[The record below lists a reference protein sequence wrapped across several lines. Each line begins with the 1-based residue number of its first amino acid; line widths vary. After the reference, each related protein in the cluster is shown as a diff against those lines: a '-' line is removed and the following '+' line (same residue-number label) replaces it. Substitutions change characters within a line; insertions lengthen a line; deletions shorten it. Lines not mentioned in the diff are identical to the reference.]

1 MTTMATIPA
10 GTTAEP
16 RARFRDLAA
25 AEWLKYRTLRS
36 TPWSLAASFL
46 VILGF
51 NAGAAVE
58 HYVHWQAERMTPAQ
72 FTAQG
77 LPLLDAF
84 TTNAGI
90 VMMIAASAIGAIA
103 VTGEFSTGLARTTF
117 TAVPDRRAVM
127 AAKVSVIVAVTTVL
141 GAVTA
146 TASFGLTQAILS
158 ARHIGISVG
167 YPGALRVIVASALL
181 APLSALAGAA
191 AGALIRRGAAA
202 VASSFV
208 LLQVLP
214 LFIRDGS
221 HLPAD
226 VAHALP
232 FEAWNRLVAV
242 PYPPAG
248 TAYPWTVTGAW
259 IVYAA
264 WALAAALLAVITA
277 PHRDV

>member
-1 MTTMATIPA
+1 MTTTTTIPA
-10 GTTAEP
+10 GTATEP
-16 RARFRDLAA
+16 PARFRDLLA

-36 TPWSLAASFL
+36 TPWSLAACAL
-46 VILGF
+46 VVLGF
-51 NAGAAVE
+51 NAGAAIE

-90 VMMIAASAIGAIA
+90 VVMIAASALGAIA

-117 TAVPDRRAVM
+117 TAVPARRSVM
-127 AAKVSVIVAVTTVL
+127 AAKVSVIAAVTTVL
-141 GAVTA
+141 GAVIA
-146 TASFGLTQAILS
+146 AASFGLTQAILS
-158 ARHIGISVG
+158 TRHAGVSLS
-167 YPGALRVIVASALL
+167 YPGALRVVVASALL
-181 APLSALAGAA
+181 VPLSALAGAA
-191 AGALIRRGAAA
+191 AGAVIRRGAAA
-202 VASSFV
+202 VAASFV
-208 LLQVLP
+208 ILQVLP
-214 LFIRDGS
+214 LLIRDGS
-221 HLPAD
+221 HLPAV

-232 FEAWNRLVAV
+232 FAAWNRLVAV

-264 WALAAALLAVITA
+264 WALAAVILAVVTA
-277 PHRDV
+277 PRHDV